1 MSDDAMTARD
11 LAWMSLRDLATRY
24 LELLDISVRVR
35 LDGQAVVT
43 SQALERLAVSEAI
56 SRYVRN
62 GRQVDILAALNA
74 GATWAEVADV
84 LDAPADQLRRDFR
97 AWVNSQRQLCDAAQ
111 AESPG
116 QPPIGLSPPHADA
129 VLRLA
134 ADAREFER
142 GHDGRE

>member
-1 MSDDAMTARD
+1 MSDNAMTARD
-11 LAWMSLRDLATRY
+11 LAWTSLRDLATRY

-56 SRYVRN
+56 SRYVHN

-74 GATWAEVADV
+74 GASWRQIADV
-84 LDAPADQLRRDFR
+84 LDAPTDQLRGDFR
-97 AWVNSQRQLCDAAQ
+97 DWVKSQRQLYEAALD
-111 AESPG
+111 EKPG
-116 QPPIGLSPPHADA
+116 TPPIGLSPTHAAA

-134 ADAREFER
+134 ADAGELHR
-142 GHDGRE
+142 GHARE

>member
-11 LAWMSLRDLATRY
+11 LAWTSLRDLATRY

-35 LDGQAVVT
+35 LDGQAVAT

-56 SRYVRN
+56 SQYVHN
-62 GRQVDILAALNA
+62 GRRVDILAALNA
-74 GATWAEVADV
+74 GATWREVADV

-97 AWVNSQRQLCDAAQ
+97 EWVSSQRQLYDAAQ
-111 AESPG
+111 AKSPG
-116 QPPIGLSPPHADA
+116 QLPIGLSPTHADA

-134 ADAREFER
+134 ADVGEHDR

>member
-11 LAWMSLRDLATRY
+11 LACMSLRDLATRY

-56 SRYVRN
+56 SRYLRN

-74 GATWAEVADV
+74 GATWRGVADV
-84 LDAPADQLRRDFR
+84 LDAPTGQLRREFSD
-97 AWVNSQRQLCDAAQ
+97 WVTSQRQLYEAAQ
-111 AESPG
+111 AGKPG
-116 QPPIGLSPPHADA
+116 QPTIGLSPTHADA

-134 ADAREFER
+134 ADAGEPERRHARE
-142 GHDGRE
+142 

>member
-56 SRYVRN
+56 SRYVHN

-74 GATWAEVADV
+74 GATWRQVADV
-84 LDAPADQLRRDFR
+84 LDAPTDELRGHFRD
-97 AWVNSQRQLCDAAQ
+97 WVKSQRQLYDAAR
-111 AESPG
+111 AEKPG
-116 QPPIGLSPPHADA
+116 QPPIGLSPTHAEA
-129 VLRLA
+129 VLRLT
-134 ADAREFER
+134 ADAGELYRGRDRE
-142 GHDGRE
+142 